1 MPLMI
6 PDQFISPACQLF
18 GLGIR
23 GVGMRTVADT
33 GDRDSAA
40 DRALNPV
47 VRLHVGLENVEA
59 LVEDFRRGVAAADA
73 G

>member
-1 MPLMI
+1 
-6 PDQFISPACQLF
+6 
-18 GLGIR
+18 
-23 GVGMRTVADT
+23 MRTVADT

-59 LVEDFRRGVAAADA
+59 LVEDFRRGFAAADA